1 MPINN
6 RYNIKELMEACKY
19 YINKTN
25 KRISFE
31 YALAKD
37 NNDNLDDAKELV
49 KLLKGMLCHVN
60 LIPINKIENGNY
72 VKSTN
77 ENIIKFRDFL
87 NKNGIVATIRREL
100 GSDIDAACGTIKTK
114 KLKRRINERL
124 GLIMVFAK
132 TDIGK
137 VREINQDY
145 YYTSEE
151 NSIPKLYIL
160 ADGMGGYKGGEV
172 ASKLA
177 VDSARKYIE
186 NNFSNNFSQKE
197 EILKLIGDAVE
208 YANMVVYEKS
218 KEVQEL
224 EGMGT
229 TLEICLI
236 YNNKAYIGHIGDSR
250 IYRIR
255 KDVIRKLTK
264 DHSYVQQLVEDKKIT
279 REEAKVHPKKNML
292 TRALGCTPYVEP
304 DLRARNFEKGDIFI
318 MCSDGLTNMVEEKE
332 YMN

>member
-1 MPINN
+1 
-6 RYNIKELMEACKY
+6 
-19 YINKTN
+19 
-25 KRISFE
+25 
-31 YALAKD
+31 
-37 NNDNLDDAKELV
+37 
-49 KLLKGMLCHVN
+49 
-60 LIPINKIENGNY
+60 
-72 VKSTN
+72 
-77 ENIIKFRDFL
+77 
-87 NKNGIVATIRREL
+87 
-100 GSDIDAACGTIKTK
+100 
-114 KLKRRINERL
+114 
-124 GLIMVFAK
+124 MVFAK

-151 NSIPKLYIL
+151 NSIPKLCIL

-186 NNFSNNFSQKE
+186 NNFSNNFSEKE
-197 EILKLIGDAVE
+197 EILKLIGNAVE

-229 TLEICLI
+229 TLEVCLI
-236 YNNKAYIGHIGDSR
+236 YNNKAYIGHVGDSR

-279 REEAKVHPKKNML
+279 REEAKIHPKKNML

-318 MCSDGLTNMVEEKE
+318 MCSDGLTNMVEEKRIYE
-332 YMN
+332 LVKQDINTAAGNLINEANSAGGYDNITVIIIN